1 MIPRYHERVVRRPT
15 IYGTYIGGGDYF
27 SDDYIQY
34 IKESNEDPNRESTQK
49 DVTDPSLRFVSDKT
63 ERGVDL
69 LLKGAQSKPVQ
80 GLKNRV
86 ILNPLGEG
94 ITGSM
99 KIVGVPDP
107 VAKRYGV
114 KITDDMADATSGDP
128 DKMLSSKTVRGV
140 NRASKAVTRKA
151 KRVFKR

>member
-15 IYGTYIGGGDYF
+15 IYGTYIGGGSPF

-34 IKESNEDPNRESTQK
+34 LKAYNEGSDSGRSQK

-63 ERGVDL
+63 ERGADL
-69 LLKGAQSKPVQ
+69 ALKGAQSKQFQ

-140 NRASKAVTRKA
+140 NSASKAVTRKA